1 MNKNSKVNPRKIA
14 VSILCEIDEEGK
26 YENLILQKN
35 LSQYKKLTSLDKAF
49 ITELVKGALENKIHI
64 DYIINQYSKM
74 KTNKMKPWILN
85 VLRIGVYQI
94 KFLTKVPVSAAC
106 NESVKITKQRGYHF
120 LSSFVNGV
128 LRNISRNID
137 QIKYPNEKTY
147 PIQYLSILYSYPT
160 WIIEYWLEQY
170 PYSFVKALCEAGNE
184 TPNVTIRCNKLKSN
198 PKILQQILQLEGVE
212 VKTGHYIPQALQLTK
227 TSSIVDLPSFQKG
240 FFQVQDESSML
251 VAIILDPKPGDT
263 IIDLCSAPGGKATH
277 CAERMNNQGIIVAR
291 DIYDY
296 KLHMIQDTA
305 KRLGI
310 NIIETEN
317 KDATLQDKNSIE
329 KADKILI
336 DAPCSG
342 LGIIRKKPD
351 IKFQKTRKDIQKL
364 VVLQR
369 EILKNSWQYVKP
381 GGILVYSTCTITSE
395 ENIENIL
402 WFTQHYP
409 FVLEDI
415 SNFLPSTLQ
424 DENTK
429 KGYLQLYPH
438 LHQTDGFFIA
448 RLRRK
453 E

>member
-1 MNKNSKVNPRKIA
+1 
-14 VSILCEIDEEGK
+14 
-26 YENLILQKN
+26 
-35 LSQYKKLTSLDKAF
+35 
-49 ITELVKGALENKIHI
+49 
-64 DYIINQYSKM
+64 
-74 KTNKMKPWILN
+74 
-85 VLRIGVYQI
+85 
-94 KFLTKVPVSAAC
+94 
-106 NESVKITKQRGYHF
+106 
-120 LSSFVNGV
+120 
-128 LRNISRNID
+128 
-137 QIKYPNEKTY
+137 
-147 PIQYLSILYSYPT
+147 
-160 WIIEYWLEQY
+160 
-170 PYSFVKALCEAGNE
+170 
-184 TPNVTIRCNKLKSN
+184 
-198 PKILQQILQLEGVE
+198 
-212 VKTGHYIPQALQLTK
+212 
-227 TSSIVDLPSFQKG
+227 
-240 FFQVQDESSML
+240 
-251 VAIILDPKPGDT
+251 
-263 IIDLCSAPGGKATH
+263 
-277 CAERMNNQGIIVAR
+277 MNNQGIIVAR